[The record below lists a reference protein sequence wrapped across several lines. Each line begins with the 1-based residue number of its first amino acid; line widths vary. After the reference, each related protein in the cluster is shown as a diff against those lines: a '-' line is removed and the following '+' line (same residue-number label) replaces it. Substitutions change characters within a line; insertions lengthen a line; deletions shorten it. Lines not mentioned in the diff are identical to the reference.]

1 MPLPKTKS
9 RKSAGMERRFVADE
23 IRADEDKMEIEGYGA
38 RFRVN
43 SDDLGGF
50 TERIAEGAFKK
61 TIKEN
66 DIRSLFNHDS
76 NYVLARTK
84 NKTLTLEEDGKGL
97 FFNAKLP
104 DTTYARD
111 LVANIK
117 AKNITQNSFG
127 FKTVLDKWNKDM
139 TKRELLE
146 VRLYDVGPVTFP
158 AYPQTSVTARS
169 ILEMYNISN
178 KRLANVLVKT
188 KRGIDLDKDEQVF
201 LKSVISILSDI
212 LPMEPAPASGHAK
225 VQEEG
230 PDKRAT
236 LTRSRTLMMR
246 LEMENIL

>member
-1 MPLPKTKS
+1 MPLSKT
-9 RKSAGMERRFVADE
+9 RKTVRRERRFVADE
-23 IRADEDKMEIEGYGA
+23 IRVDENKMEIEGYGA
-38 RFRVN
+38 KFRVY
-43 SDDLGGF
+43 SEDLGGF
-50 TERIAEGAFKK
+50 TERISEGAFKK

-84 NKTLTLEEDGKGL
+84 NKSLTLQEDGKGL

-146 VRLYDVGPVTFP
+146 VRLFDVGPVTFP
-158 AYPQTSVTARS
+158 AYPQTTVSARS
-169 ILEMYNISN
+169 ILDMYEISH
-178 KRLANVLVKT
+178 RDLANVLVKS
-188 KRGIDLDKDEQVF
+188 KRGIDLDQDEQGF

-212 LPMEPAPASGHAK
+212 LPTEPAPVSGHAK
-225 VQEEG
+225 VQEDG
-230 PDKRAT
+230 PDERAT
-236 LTRSRTLMMR
+236 QTRRRMLMVR
-246 LEMENIL
+246 LEMENII